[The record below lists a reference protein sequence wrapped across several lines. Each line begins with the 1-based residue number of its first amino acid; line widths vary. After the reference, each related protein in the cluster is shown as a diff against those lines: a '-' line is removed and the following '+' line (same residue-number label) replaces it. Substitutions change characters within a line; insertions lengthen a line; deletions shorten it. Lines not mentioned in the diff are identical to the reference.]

1 VEASHHTDA
10 NAYDIVYLL
19 KQVIEQAAVT
29 GDPAKLTQ
37 ERTAIRD
44 ALKSVRFSGITG
56 DNTCFDRERDAEL
69 PGFVIEIKDLK
80 WSLFDSWPA
89 DPCQ

>member
-10 NAYDIVYLL
+10 NAYDVVYLL

-44 ALKSVRFSGITG
+44 ALKSVRFSWITG